1 MKKAIGIIMVVAL
14 LLGSGAFLH
23 AVETNPFTQGFI
35 EGYLLAVNPGDG
47 QEQGP
52 TAEIE
57 TYQGSRFILTL
68 HPNATYMIDQRPVGM
83 KDFHAGMEVYGVIQ
97 GRQLMSLEA
106 YSTANLGYITPG
118 SKMRKGTIAI
128 IDSEQVTI
136 TMGDGSQANY
146 YLSPAALIMRKG
158 QIVPAS
164 SLYTGDKVRLYFDD
178 IYTDMIGR
186 MEVEGES
193 ILVKDLYR
201 ARLGSIDRYSNA
213 MQLQNVQAFRNGSWA
228 DISPNIKVPFNDQL
242 KVYFAGQAVKPQ
254 NVKNYRNQTIY
265 MVIKNLMGKESIDRL
280 VIKSGTESAF
290 TDKITTVN
298 WYTDS
303 FELAS
308 NRNLSFNAGSII
320 IKNGRLQDQF
330 ILSPNDD
337 AFIIADN
344 RGSNRIANI
353 IYINNVDINHST
365 LGQNYVYSGR
375 VEQIV
380 DDRLWLE
387 DMFLLNQHE
396 WEALDSG
403 KELYYDED
411 TNILDLDS
419 GRLLTTTELLA
430 GDYAVDEDSE
440 RSKENKLKKWYAYVY
455 TDGDHICAITLQKT
469 MDSLLKQRVTAGR
482 AVSIADDSLVGW
494 ALNLGDASDWSAH
507 KQSWMPKSSP
517 VRVGLLKA
525 MILKDGHMIQPED
538 LKTGDRLYVVRDDFQ
553 ARVVIVK

>member
-1 MKKAIGIIMVVAL
+1 MKKVLGIIMVIGL
-14 LLGSGAFLH
+14 LLGSGAFLY

-57 TYQGSRFILTL
+57 TYQGSRFKLTL
-68 HPNATYMIDQRPVGM
+68 HPDATYLIDQRPVRM
-83 KDFHAGMEVYGVIQ
+83 KDFHVGMEVYGVIQ

-106 YSTANLGYITPG
+106 WSTANLGYITPG
-118 SKMRKGTIAI
+118 SKMRKGTIAM
-128 IDSEQVTI
+128 IDSEQITI
-136 TMGDGSQANY
+136 TMGNGSQVNY
-146 YLSPAALIMRKG
+146 YLSPAAIIMRKG
-158 QIVPAS
+158 EIVTAS
-164 SLYTGDKVRLYFDD
+164 SLYTGDKVRVYFDD

-186 MEVEGES
+186 MEVEGDS

-201 ARLGSIDRYSNA
+201 ARLGSVDRYSNA
-213 MQLQNVQAFRNGSWA
+213 MQLQNVQAFHNGGWV
-228 DISPNIKVPFNDQL
+228 DISPGMKVPYNDQL
-242 KVYFAGQAVKPQ
+242 KVYYAGQVIKPH
-254 NVKNYRNQTIY
+254 NIKNYRNQTIY

-320 IKNGRLQDQF
+320 IKNGRLQDQY

-365 LGQNYVYSGR
+365 LGQNYVYAGR

-387 DMFLLNQHE
+387 DLFLLNQHE
-396 WEALDSG
+396 WEALDSE
-403 KELYYDED
+403 KELFYDED
-411 TNILDLDS
+411 TNILDLDN
-419 GRLLTTTELLA
+419 GRRLTTTELLA

-440 RSKENKLKKWYAYVY
+440 RSKENNLKKWYAYVY
-455 TDGDHICAITLQKT
+455 TDGDRICAITLQKT
-469 MDSLLKQRVTAGR
+469 MDSLLKQRVTSGR
-482 AVSIADDSLVGW
+482 VVSIADDSLVGW

-517 VRVGLLKA
+517 VRMGLLKS